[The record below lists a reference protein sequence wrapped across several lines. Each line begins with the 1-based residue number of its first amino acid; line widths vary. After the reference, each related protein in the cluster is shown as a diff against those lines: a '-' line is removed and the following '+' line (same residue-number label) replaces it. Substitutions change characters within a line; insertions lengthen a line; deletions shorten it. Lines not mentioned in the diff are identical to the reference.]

1 MRRTA
6 GDVAWRRCFTH
17 AGREAVARCPEC
29 GRFFCR
35 ECVTE
40 HEERVVCA
48 SCLAQLSRRSG
59 VRGGSFHWLRG
70 LTLACGVLLAW
81 FVFYALGHT
90 LVSLPDS
97 FHEGTFWGTG
107 RHSSE

>member
-1 MRRTA
+1 MA
-6 GDVAWRRCFTH
+6 NLLHQRCFNH
-17 AGREAVARCPEC
+17 SLREAAARCPAC

-48 SCLAQLSRRSG
+48 ACLRKLVKPPFTQRSG
-59 VRGGSFHWLRG
+59 FVALARAAQFAVGLFTVWLFFY
-70 LTLACGVLLAW
+70 LLG
-81 FVFYALGHT
+81 AL

-97 FHEGTFWGTG
+97 FHQGTVW
-107 RHSSE
+107 RADWLNDL